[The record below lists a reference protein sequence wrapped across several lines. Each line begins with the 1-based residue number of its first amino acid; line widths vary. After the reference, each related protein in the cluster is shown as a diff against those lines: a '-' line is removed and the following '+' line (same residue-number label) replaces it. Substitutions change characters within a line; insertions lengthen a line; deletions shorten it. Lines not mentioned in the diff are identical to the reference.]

1 MQHQFN
7 KLLLATVISASVV
20 TSAYGATDGN
30 AAVAL
35 DQRAQASADAAQ
47 ALQDSPDVPLTTEQT
62 LDTAADARDQATQ
75 HISAATQ
82 TAGTLQQAL
91 TTDLDGADAQLSATA
106 NGALAA
112 ASELSG
118 AGGSV
123 QEQIQG
129 DANHTADAVISDL
142 RSAQMTN
149 ADGTSSARAGIAG
162 GSSVAGK
169 LLQMGQT
176 ATASLSNQTSATMQ
190 DEVRGADTV
199 ASGAAGLSQSVLGQ
213 VESSETAPEL
223 ASGQALP
230 ELPVDDAL
238 PAAPDTSLPTPEV
251 AVNSRAQADVSAG
264 AGLTADAQRVN
275 LNTQQRMQ
283 TDVGFSSAGRGNA
296 TTTLGSSIGGSV
308 GGITSGTSVL
318 GTGSLLR

>member
-1 MQHQFN
+1 MQNQFN

-62 LDTAADARDQATQ
+62 LDTAAGARDQATQ

-123 QEQIQG
+123 QEQIQV

-149 ADGTSSARAGIAG
+149 ADGTNSARAGIVG
-162 GSSVAGK
+162 GSSVAGQ

-176 ATASLSNQTSATMQ
+176 ATASLSNQTSASMQ

-213 VESSETAPEL
+213 VESSETTPEL

-251 AVNSRAQADVSAG
+251 TVNSRAQADVSAG
-264 AGLTADAQRVN
+264 AGLTADAQRLN
-275 LNTQQRMQ
+275 FNTQQRMQ